1 MKLTGLLLT
10 LSFAA
15 NVALLVLLS
24 RPHDSTPL
32 PSPTIAPAVVA
43 KKPALDPLLWP
54 TLATPDL
61 PALLARL
68 RAAGFPLNLIRAIL
82 SAQLDEEFAA
92 RREKVTGPR
101 RDLPPWKVALA
112 EADPARLK
120 ADAALDREKA
130 ARLKQLLG
138 LDAVAPNPTSIAIR
152 RHIYGP
158 LPPEKA
164 ERLISIQRDYDEL
177 RSEAVIGSTE
187 QERLKKFALIEKEQH
202 ADLAK
207 ILTPAELE
215 TYDLRAS
222 PTARRLRA
230 NLDLFAPSEA
240 EFLKIF
246 RLQNP
251 YDAQLTPSAE
261 EPSSA
266 LIDQRIAD
274 QQRLNAQIAAALGPE
289 RAADYQRSLDPTF
302 RQVTR
307 IATRLD
313 LPPTVATTVW
323 QTQQNF
329 EKQFAAA
336 ASDPALS
343 PAART
348 ARQQALRAE
357 ASAQVATALGPRG
370 FEAFRQNGGNWLT
383 PTPKAA
389 PGR

>member
-1 MKLTGLLLT
+1 
-10 LSFAA
+10 
-15 NVALLVLLS
+15 
-24 RPHDSTPL
+24 
-32 PSPTIAPAVVA
+32 
-43 KKPALDPLLWP
+43 
-54 TLATPDL
+54 
-61 PALLARL
+61 
-68 RAAGFPLNLIRAIL
+68 
-82 SAQLDEEFAA
+82 
-92 RREKVTGPR
+92 
-101 RDLPPWKVALA
+101 
-112 EADPARLK
+112 
-120 ADAALDREKA
+120 
-130 ARLKQLLG
+130 
-138 LDAVAPNPTSIAIR
+138 
-152 RHIYGP
+152 
-158 LPPEKA
+158 
-164 ERLISIQRDYDEL
+164 
-177 RSEAVIGSTE
+177 
-187 QERLKKFALIEKEQH
+187 
-202 ADLAK
+202 
-207 ILTPAELE
+207 
-215 TYDLRAS
+215 
-222 PTARRLRA
+222 LRA

-313 LPPTVATTVW
+313 LPTSVATTVW